1 MLLISEV
8 TSYSQVAPTGKGK
21 YESPTG
27 SDCEHPANT
36 SMAEM
41 KDKRFII
48 TSPACVLQA
57 HR

>member
-1 MLLISEV
+1 MATKELKTHSL
-8 TSYSQVAPTGKGK
+8 
-21 YESPTG
+21 
-27 SDCEHPANT
+27 
-36 SMAEM
+36 AEM